1 MITKAARLRGTLEV
15 TLDTFE
21 LPEIKDDEILASVV
35 TNSLCMS
42 TYKAAK
48 LGTGHR
54 RVPENINEHP
64 IITGHEFSGK
74 ILKVGKKWQGQFK
87 EGDKYSIQPALNYK
101 GSPYS
106 PGYSYEFFGG
116 NATACIIPNE
126 VMELGCLLNYDGQ
139 GYYNASLAE
148 PMSCIIGA
156 YNAHYHTKFGDYKH
170 YMGLKADGT
179 MAILAGVGPMG
190 LGAIDYAI
198 HSDVKPRKLVVVDID
213 ESRLKRA
220 EEIISIEE
228 AKNQGVDLIYL
239 DGSKYDNLKET
250 MYDLTDGYGYDDVFV
265 YAPVKP
271 LLELGDQLLAHDGC
285 LNFFAGPTDDQFSAP
300 FNFYNVHYKQ
310 THLVGTSGGNTDD
323 MKESL
328 VKTANG
334 TINPAVMVTH
344 IGGLNSAP
352 EAVVNMPNLSGG
364 KKLIYTGL
372 DMPLTA
378 IEDFE
383 LLGQSDL
390 VYKKLAEICNKNN
403 GLWNVE
409 AEDYLLENMKKI

>member
-1 MITKAARLRGTLEV
+1 MKIKAARLHDTLTV
-15 TLDTFE
+15 SMDTLE

-42 TYKAAK
+42 TYKAAE
-48 LGTGHR
+48 LGINHR
-54 RVPENINEHP
+54 RVPENIATNP
-64 IITGHEFSGK
+64 IITGHEFAGI
-74 ILKVGKKWQGQFK
+74 ILKVGKKWQHQFK

-126 VMELGCLLNYDGQ
+126 VMELGCLLNYEGE

-156 YNAHYHTKFGDYKH
+156 YNAHYHTKFGDYQH
-170 YMGLKADGT
+170 YMGIKEDGY

-198 HSDVKPRKLVVVDID
+198 NHSVTPKKLVVVDID
-213 ESRLKRA
+213 KDRLKRA
-220 EEIISIEE
+220 EEIISLE
-228 AKNQGVDLIYL
+228 AAKAKGVELLYIN
-239 DGSKYDNLKET
+239 SSEYDDVEKALLE
-250 MYDLTDGYGYDDVFV
+250 LTDGAGYDDVFV

-271 LLELGDQLLAHDGC
+271 LLEIGDNILGHDGC
-285 LNFFAGPTDDQFSAP
+285 LNFFAGPIDDQFKAN

-310 THLVGTSGGNTDD
+310 THIVGTSGGNTDD

-328 VKTANG
+328 NKTADG

-344 IGGLNSAP
+344 IGGLNAASD
-352 EAVVNMPNLSGG
+352 AVVNMPHLSGG

-372 DMPLTA
+372 EMALTG
-378 IEDFE
+378 IDEFE
-383 LLGQSDL
+383 SLGKTDKRYSD
-390 VYKKLAEICNKNN
+390 LAEICNRNN

-409 AEDYLLENMKKI
+409 AESYLLENMTKI